1 MSVVE
6 FIFRKAGE
14 VFNFTKDR
22 LCLLVLLGIWKIFTT
37 YISCTPAASYFYY
50 YVMTQESLVCN
61 YFNGDTG
68 RSLLSIYLI
77 FLQDHLL
84 FSIFHVNTNYIF
96 FELGLFDLQLSF
108 YSRISVGEVSYLP
121 ASSIQLIIQYCSC
134 SFLH

>member
-96 FELGLFDLQLSF
+96 LNWGCSIYSCLFTPGYLWVKFLICQLP
-108 YSRISVGEVSYLP
+108 V
-121 ASSIQLIIQYCSC
+121 CS
-134 SFLH
+134 